1 MKTPDEIKKAL
12 ECHKDGRACHNCP
25 YEQVRTFSV
34 DGVTFG
40 CSKDIVT
47 DALDYIERLEAKME
61 ERTMSETPKCPYCG
75 DRMEI
80 HVRPHTT
87 EQEFFSAWYQCVT
100 CESASPRIEFIGNTS
115 QTKIEERLQAVSSRR
130 AEPKNRVLTL
140 EEATGSDEP
149 VWLEAMSRV
158 FIADVC
164 VAPDARMV
172 QIQTIGKASC
182 EYLPL
187 CDYGVLWRCWLRKPK
202 EAERRE
208 TPWAGDSHE

>member
-1 MKTPDEIKKAL
+1 
-12 ECHKDGRACHNCP
+12 
-25 YEQVRTFSV
+25 
-34 DGVTFG
+34 
-40 CSKDIVT
+40 
-47 DALDYIERLEAKME
+47 
-61 ERTMSETPKCPYCG
+61 MSETPKCPYCG
-75 DRMEI
+75 DRMEL
-80 HVRPHTT
+80 HVLPHTT

-100 CESASPRIEFIGNTS
+100 CESTSPRIEFIGNTS

-164 VAPDARMV
+164 VAPDARMA

-187 CDYGVLWRCWLRKPK
+187 CDYGVLWRCWLCKPT
-202 EAERRE
+202 EAERRG
-208 TPWAGDSHE
+208 TPWES

>member
-1 MKTPDEIKKAL
+1 MKTPDEIKLKP
-12 ECHKDGRACHNCP
+12 C
-25 YEQVRTFSV
+25 
-34 DGVTFG
+34 
-40 CSKDIVT
+40 
-47 DALDYIERLEAKME
+47 
-61 ERTMSETPKCPYCG
+61 PKCGWDSPVG
-75 DRMEI
+75 ID
-80 HVRPHTT
+80 
-87 EQEFFSAWYQCVT
+87 S
-100 CESASPRIEFIGNTS
+100 ESAFRM
-115 QTKIEERLQAVSSRR
+115 AMRR

-187 CDYGVLWRCWLRKPK
+187 CDYGVLWRCWRRKPT

-208 TPWAGDSHE
+208 TPWEGDSRE